1 MRLKIYRWL
10 DYNKWDL
17 IIIVS
22 GIILFSWI
30 ISCKP
35 EYNDV
40 QMRTFKTDT
49 LKTDTNASKH

>member
-49 LKTDTNASKH
+49 TDTNASKH